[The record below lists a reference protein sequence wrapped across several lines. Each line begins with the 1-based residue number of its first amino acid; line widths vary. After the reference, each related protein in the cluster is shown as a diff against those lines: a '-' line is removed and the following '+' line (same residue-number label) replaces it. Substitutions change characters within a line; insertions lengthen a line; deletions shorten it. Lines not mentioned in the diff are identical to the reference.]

1 MRSHYLRAA
10 VALACCFFA
19 GIVSAQT
26 SPSEGTTAGK
36 TAEQVYK
43 DIQVFKG
50 LPADK
55 IMSTMEFMDIA
66 LGVQCEHCHLPGTYD
81 APNANKNTARTMIKM
96 QFDLIKGPFEAVPSI
111 SCYTC
116 HRGAVTPPTL
126 PPVEEKAAAV
136 AQSEAGARVTTSPDR
151 VLAKWVNA
159 SGGAAVLQKIATR
172 IETGT
177 ITFGDTKSPIEVLT
191 KLPDK
196 RMSIAHAPDGE
207 SVTAFDG
214 HNGWLGTVGRGSH
227 AMTPDENEAALLD
240 VAVALPSASNAAFS
254 HMRMWRPEKID
265 GHDTNVLFS
274 GTPEHP
280 GVKLCF
286 DKDSG
291 LLLRM
296 YRYLNT
302 PIGQILTQ
310 IDYADY
316 RDQDGVKMPFRWTV
330 ARPESRFTIQIDR
343 VQLNLPIPDA
353 RFSQPNGPVPAQ

>member
-1 MRSHYLRAA
+1 MS
-10 VALACCFFA
+10 
-19 GIVSAQT
+19 
-26 SPSEGTTAGK
+26 GK

-50 LPADK
+50 VPADK
-55 IMSTMEFMDIA
+55 IMPTMEFMNIA
-66 LGVQCEHCHLPGTYD
+66 LGVQCEHCHLPGTYE
-81 APNANKNTARTMIKM
+81 APNSNKTVARAMVKM
-96 QFDLIKGPFEAVPSI
+96 QYDLIQGPFEAVPSV

-126 PPVEEKAAAV
+126 PPVATETAAV
-136 AQSEAGARVTTSPDR
+136 VAPPEPPVAERVTTSLEM

-159 SGGAAVLQKIATR
+159 SGGAAALAKVSTR
-172 IETGT
+172 KQSGT
-177 ITFGDTKSPIEVLT
+177 ISFGDTKSPIEVLT

-196 RMSIAHAPDGE
+196 RMSIVHAPDGV

-214 HNGWLGTVGRGSH
+214 HNGWLGTVGRGAH
-227 AMTPDENEAALLD
+227 AMRPDENEAAMLD
-240 VAVALPSASNAAFS
+240 AAVALPSATNKAFS
-254 HMRMWRPEKID
+254 QMRIWRPERIN

-274 GTPEHP
+274 GSPEHP
-280 GVKLCF
+280 EVKLCF
-286 DKDSG
+286 DKESG

-296 YRYLNT
+296 YRYVNT

-310 IDYADY
+310 IDYDDY
-316 RDQDGVKMPFRWTV
+316 REQDGVKMPFRWTV

-353 RFSQPNGPVPAQ
+353 RFTQPSGPVPTNPE